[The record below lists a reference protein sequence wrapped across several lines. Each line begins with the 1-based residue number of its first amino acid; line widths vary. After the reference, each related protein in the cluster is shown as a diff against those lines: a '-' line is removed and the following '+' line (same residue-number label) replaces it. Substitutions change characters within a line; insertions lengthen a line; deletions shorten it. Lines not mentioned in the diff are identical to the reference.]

1 MTTWEWQAQGLR
13 TENCAGLHRMGA
25 GCFARMISMRV
36 LALIAVAL
44 TAVPI
49 ATPAFQSPGAARS
62 VRPTLTEAQK
72 QMLKSAE
79 TDLAGKMAPL
89 AEKVSRAASDLN
101 RALVA
106 EKGDPDTQRKLAD
119 DLANAVSGLAAEAIR
134 LRVSALRAIVDSLS
148 PEQKS
153 LLRAELDKPG
163 ADADLLNVIK
173 KVFVEDQK

>member
-1 MTTWEWQAQGLR
+1 
-13 TENCAGLHRMGA
+13 
-25 GCFARMISMRV
+25 MRALV
-36 LALIAVAL
+36 LIAVAL

-49 ATPAFQSPGAARS
+49 ATPAFQSPADTRR

-79 TDLAGKMAPL
+79 ADLTSKMAPL
-89 AEKVSRAASDLN
+89 AEKVSRAAKDLN

-106 EKGDPDTQRKLAD
+106 DKADPDVQRKLSD

-153 LLRAELDKPG
+153 LMRAELDKPG

-173 KVFVEDQK
+173 KVFGEDQR

>member
-1 MTTWEWQAQGLR
+1 
-13 TENCAGLHRMGA
+13 
-25 GCFARMISMRV
+25 MRALV
-36 LALIAVAL
+36 LIAVVL

-49 ATPAFQSPGAARS
+49 TTPAFQSPAAAPR

-79 TDLAGKMAPL
+79 TDLASKMTPL
-89 AEKVSRAASDLN
+89 AEKVSRAAKDLN

-106 EKGDPDTQRKLAD
+106 DKADSDAQRKLAD

-134 LRVSALRAIVDSLS
+134 LRVSALRGIVDSLS

-173 KVFVEDQK
+173 KVFEEEKR

>member
-1 MTTWEWQAQGLR
+1 MTD
-13 TENCAGLHRMGA
+13 
-25 GCFARMISMRV
+25 
-36 LALIAVAL
+36 
-44 TAVPI
+44 
-49 ATPAFQSPGAARS
+49 
-62 VRPTLTEAQK
+62 AQK

-89 AEKVSRAASDLN
+89 AERISKIAKDLN
-101 RALVA
+101 RALLA
-106 EKGDPDTQRKLAD
+106 DKADPDVKKKLAD

-134 LRVSALRAIVDSLS
+134 LRVSALGAIIDSLS

-173 KVFVEDQK
+173 QVFAEDRK

>member
-1 MTTWEWQAQGLR
+1 MV
-13 TENCAGLHRMGA
+13 
-25 GCFARMISMRV
+25 SMRV
-36 LALIAVAL
+36 LVLIAVAL

-49 ATPAFQSPGAARS
+49 ATAAFQSPVAAPR

-79 TDLAGKMAPL
+79 TDLTSKIAPL
-89 AEKVSRAASDLN
+89 AERVSRISRDLN
-101 RALVA
+101 RALLA
-106 EKGDPDTQRKLAD
+106 EKADPEIKKKLAD

-134 LRVSALRAIVDSLS
+134 FRVAALGAIIDSLS

-173 KVFVEDQK
+173 KVFEEDRK

>member
-1 MTTWEWQAQGLR
+1 MVS
-13 TENCAGLHRMGA
+13 
-25 GCFARMISMRV
+25 IVSMRV
-36 LALIAVAL
+36 LVLIAVVL

-49 ATPAFQSPGAARS
+49 TTAAYQSPAGAR
-62 VRPTLTEAQK
+62 VRPSLTDAQK

-89 AEKVSRAASDLN
+89 AERISKIAKDLN
-101 RALVA
+101 RALLA
-106 EKGDPDTQRKLAD
+106 DKADPDVKKKLAD

-134 LRVSALRAIVDSLS
+134 LRVSALGAIIDSLS

-173 KVFVEDQK
+173 QVFAEDRK

>member
-1 MTTWEWQAQGLR
+1 
-13 TENCAGLHRMGA
+13 
-25 GCFARMISMRV
+25 MRV
-36 LALIAVAL
+36 LVLIAVVL

-49 ATPAFQSPGAARS
+49 TTAAYQSPAGAR
-62 VRPTLTEAQK
+62 VRPSLTDAQK

-89 AEKVSRAASDLN
+89 AERISTIAKDLN
-101 RALVA
+101 RALLA
-106 EKGDPDTQRKLAD
+106 DKADPDVKKKLAD

-134 LRVSALRAIVDSLS
+134 LRVSALGAIIDSLS

-173 KVFVEDQK
+173 QVFAEDRK

>member
-1 MTTWEWQAQGLR
+1 MV
-13 TENCAGLHRMGA
+13 
-25 GCFARMISMRV
+25 SMRV
-36 LALIAVAL
+36 LVLIAVAL

-49 ATPAFQSPGAARS
+49 ATAAFQSPVAAPR

-79 TDLAGKMAPL
+79 TDLTSKIAPL
-89 AEKVSRAASDLN
+89 AERVSRISRDLN
-101 RALVA
+101 RALLA
-106 EKGDPDTQRKLAD
+106 EKADPEIKKKLAD

-134 LRVSALRAIVDSLS
+134 LRLSALGAIIDSFS

-173 KVFVEDQK
+173 KVFEEDGK